1 MDFNQT
7 FLSAL
12 LVAVFVLFFWGRLR
26 HDVVAFVALLAAV
39 VAGVVPFA
47 ETFSG
52 FGHPA
57 TVTVA
62 LVLVISRGFQNSG
75 AVKKPGSYAY
85 VSGMTVVNAIALAGG
100 YTYRAR
106 ENKILLTRAT
116 DPKNVKHPADHD
128 TQVLPGDVI
137 EVPERFF

>member
-1 MDFNQT
+1 
-7 FLSAL
+7 
-12 LVAVFVLFFWGRLR
+12 
-26 HDVVAFVALLAAV
+26 VVAFVALLAAV

-85 VSGMTVVNAIALAGG
+85 VSGMPVVNAIALAGG
-100 YTYRAR
+100 HTYRAR